1 MSEIL
6 DEILG
11 RIPLKTRLKVLNE
24 MMLMDFLTEFG
35 FREDKQWIEEEEEML
50 TKLLNYAKK
59 ITKSQLSEIEDW
71 ELDGKP
77 K

>member
-6 DEILG
+6 DNILG
-11 RIPLKTRLKVLNE
+11 KIPLKTRLKVLNE
-24 MMLMDFLTEFG
+24 MMLMDFLVEFG
-35 FREDKQWIEEEEEML
+35 FREDKQWTDEEEEML
-50 TKLLNYAKK
+50 TKLLNFTKR

-77 K
+77 E